1 MGRSERH
8 GISPVG
14 DGPRVR
20 LPPAVSFES
29 RGGRPIRSPGVA
41 AFLSFLWPGLGQW
54 YAGGRRNAL
63 VFAFPVLVVLVV
75 VITWLL
81 QGPESVVIQLFS
93 PGTALTIV
101 VLVGLLAVW
110 RIVSM
115 VDAAAGLAKRP
126 IWRRRG
132 LSAGLAVMIS
142 LVLISHAAVANV
154 AWSFYQAGSKIFP
167 TAADAQVTPPP
178 DSSDNVAVMPVA
190 TPVAT
195 PQTASSRINVLF
207 LGIDSSERR
216 THALTDTL
224 LVVSVDPATGSAA
237 MISFPRDIADFPLY
251 SGGIYHG
258 KINALMT
265 DADKNHAKYPDGG
278 VTTLTKELGFLLGVP
293 IHYYAAINLDGFE
306 AMVDR
311 VGGVT
316 ITNESAIDDPNYG
329 GWKQPGKIGFRLSA
343 GKHTLDG
350 ANALAYVRSRKGNGN
365 NDFERARR
373 QQQLLIALEKKLSD
387 PSMLPK
393 IPQLLDDATRTITTS
408 FPPDRLSEMLT
419 LGRSIDDKN
428 ITRKVLGPPY
438 ALRDTKAADYR
449 LVIVPAKIAELS
461 ISLFGNESRYATAT
475 GAAAP

>member
-1 MGRSERH
+1 
-8 GISPVG
+8 
-14 DGPRVR
+14 
-20 LPPAVSFES
+20 VSIES
-29 RGGRPIRSPGVA
+29 RGGRPIRSPGIA

-63 VFAFPVLVVLVV
+63 VFAFPVLVVAVVLV
-75 VITWLL
+75 TWLL
-81 QGPESVVIQLFS
+81 QGPESVVIQLLS

-115 VDAAAGLAKRP
+115 FDAASGLTGRP

-132 LSAGLAVMIS
+132 LSAGLALMVA
-142 LVLISHAAVANV
+142 LVLLSHAAVANV
-154 AWSFYQAGSKIFP
+154 AWSFYTAGSKIF
-167 TAADAQVTPPP
+167 TNTTDAQVTPPP
-178 DSSDNVAVMPVA
+178 VSSENVAELPVA
-190 TPVAT
+190 TPVST
-195 PQTASSRINVLF
+195 PITAQSRINVLF

-251 SGGIYHG
+251 SGGTYHG

-265 DADKNHAKYPDGG
+265 DAEKNRTRFPDGG
-278 VTTLTKELGFLLGVP
+278 VTTLTKELGYLLGVP

-316 ITNESAIDDPNYG
+316 IVSDSAIDDPNYG
-329 GWKQPGKIGFRLSA
+329 GWKQPGRIGFHLSA

-350 ANALAYVRSRKGNGN
+350 ENALAYVRSRKGAGN

-393 IPQLLDDATRTITTS
+393 LPQLLDDATRTITTS
-408 FPPDRLSEMLT
+408 FPPDRLSEMLAM
-419 LGRSIDDKN
+419 GRSIDDAK
-428 ITRKVLGPPY
+428 IVRKVLGPPF
-438 ALRDTKAADYR
+438 ALRDTSASDYR
-449 LVIVPAKIAELS
+449 LVIVPSKIAELS
-461 ISLFGNESRYATAT
+461 ISLFGNDSRYASAT